1 MQLYVGASTAVAGV
15 ATKGRGDSSQWVKSF
30 KVKYSLDATTWT
42 DVDAGATFTG
52 NTNQNTEVP
61 NLFAAPVQAAYV
73 RIYPQTW
80 NSHMSMRAG

>member
-1 MQLYVGASTAVAGV
+1 MQLYVGASTDVAGV
-15 ATKGRGDSSQWVKSF
+15 ATKSRVNSVQWVKSF

-42 DVDAGATFTG
+42 DVDSGATFTG
-52 NTNQNTEVP
+52 NTDQNTEVS

-80 NSHMSMRAG
+80 NTHMSMRAG